1 MENLQQM
8 RRTNFT
14 NTQLRISSDKQNAM
28 EGVMESEAASMTV
41 KVSLER
47 GSGDNEIRRFLVA
60 GDANYNKLKNKIG
73 KIFPNCPERFNM
85 TWIGE
90 LPLDKIVIDNS
101 IESDII

>member
-28 EGVMESEAASMTV
+28 EGVMESEAATMTV

-85 TWIGE
+85 TWIGK